1 MESYSRLREKKHNT
15 MTKRVSILIVDDEE
29 SVRDSLYNW
38 FIDDGYHVECAEN
51 AKQALSLL
59 DEKEFDIV
67 LADIKMPG
75 MDGMEMHRR
84 IKTLAREPVVIIM
97 TAFASV
103 DTAVQALKDGAF
115 DYVTK
120 PFDPDDL
127 SHLIRNAATQV
138 ALKQENRNLKEKI
151 STLVDVEDIV
161 GESEPLQKVLREVE
175 RVAQSDS
182 SVIVTG
188 ESGTGKELVARAIH
202 SNSPRKYF
210 PLISVHCGALTESLL
225 ESELFGHE
233 KGAFTGAAFNRKG
246 RFEMADGGTIFLD
259 EIGTI
264 SPKMQ
269 VELLRVLESKIFV
282 RVGGNKEVTSDFRV
296 ICATNRDLKDMVKS
310 GTFRE
315 DLYYRLNVVNIRIP
329 PLREREGD
337 IPMLVNHFIRK
348 YCNSMSRDMISIEP
362 AAMKHLESF
371 EYPGN
376 VRELENMIERA
387 IVVGDGKV
395 IKLKD
400 LPLGREVISSSI
412 ESLDDL
418 ERKHIAKILD
428 KYKWNISRSAKALDV
443 DRATLYNKIKKYGFK
458 QG

>member
-1 MESYSRLREKKHNT
+1 MPHRI
-15 MTKRVSILIVDDEE
+15 SILIVDDEE

-38 FIDDGYHVECAEN
+38 FADDGYRVECAEN
-51 AKQALSLL
+51 AKKALSLL
-59 DEKEFDIV
+59 DEREFDIV

-84 IKTLAREPVVIIM
+84 IKTLPNEPIVIIM

-103 DTAVQALKDGAF
+103 DTAVQALKEGAF

-138 ALKQENRNLKEKI
+138 SLRKENRNLKEKMT
-151 STLVDVEDIV
+151 TLVDVEDIV
-161 GESEPLQKVLREVE
+161 GESEALKKVLDQVE
-175 RVAQSDS
+175 RVAQSNS
-182 SVIVTG
+182 SVIITG
-188 ESGTGKELVARAIH
+188 ESGTGKELIARAIH
-202 SNSPRKYF
+202 SNSSRKYF
-210 PLISVHCGALTESLL
+210 PLITVHCGALTESLL

-269 VELLRVLESKIFV
+269 IELLRVLETRAFV
-282 RVGGNKEVTSDFRV
+282 RVGGNKEIVSDFRV
-296 ICATNRDLKDMVKS
+296 ICATNRDLKELVAGGK
-310 GTFRE
+310 FRE

-329 PLREREGD
+329 PLRERTED

-348 YCNSMSRDMISIEP
+348 YCTSMSRDMISVEP
-362 AAMKHLESF
+362 VAMKHLESMD
-371 EYPGN
+371 YPGN

-387 IVVGDGKV
+387 IVVGNGKV
-395 IKLKD
+395 IRLRD
-400 LPLGREVISSSI
+400 LPMGKEVMSSSI
-412 ESLDDL
+412 ESLDEL
-418 ERKHIAKILD
+418 EKKHIARILE
-428 KYKWNISRSAKALDV
+428 KYKWNISKAARALNV
-443 DRATLYNKIKKYGFK
+443 DRATLYNKIRKYELK
-458 QG
+458 EE